1 MGSASRVRIVA
12 VRETTAG
19 STPSTPRMRTVRAVS
34 ESLDFT
40 PDYVDSDEIRSDRML
55 GAPIKVMQSAK
66 GGFNG
71 ELAFP
76 DNDSPESDMWRSTFF
91 NTWTN
96 TNERF
101 NDGVA
106 DSVITDVATAGTVV
120 TCTAGTAFVAKEL
133 VRFTGFTVAGNN
145 GVFACTTGSATVP
158 AFVGSGITDEATVP
172 AAARMKVV
180 GFQGD
185 SGDINATATGL
196 SSTTT
201 DFTTITGLAVGKWM
215 KIGGTGATYR
225 FVTAA
230 LNGWVRITAITATAL
245 TFDNRP
251 TGWTTETG
259 TALTIRFFFGDQIK
273 NGTTGTSLSLEKGFL
288 DQTTPTYII
297 NTGMQV
303 NERSLDI
310 KSKSKITVS
319 TSFIG
324 MGGSQSTAALD
335 ASPDAVTTGLVMAAN
350 ANVGR
355 VSENETGLTDPNW
368 ASSLTLKFS
377 NSLRTLEAIDSTS
390 PVGVN
395 PGEFTA
401 SGEINTYFGSN
412 SLLAKLYDA
421 TSTSINCRIT
431 KTSASVPQAMIFTLP
446 TVYLRAGGN
455 PMATGK
461 STDVMASFTYTAAYN
476 STYSASAMLDRLEY
490 FEA

>member
-1 MGSASRVRIVA
+1 
-12 VRETTAG
+12 
-19 STPSTPRMRTVRAVS
+19 
-34 ESLDFT
+34 
-40 PDYVDSDEIRSDRML
+40 
-55 GAPIKVMQSAK
+55 
-66 GGFNG
+66 
-71 ELAFP
+71 
-76 DNDSPESDMWRSTFF
+76 
-91 NTWTN
+91 
-96 TNERF
+96 
-101 NDGVA
+101 
-106 DSVITDVATAGTVV
+106 
-120 TCTAGTAFVAKEL
+120 
-133 VRFTGFTVAGNN
+133 
-145 GVFACTTGSATVP
+145 
-158 AFVGSGITDEATVP
+158 
-172 AAARMKVV
+172 
-180 GFQGD
+180 
-185 SGDINATATGL
+185 
-196 SSTTT
+196 
-201 DFTTITGLAVGKWM
+201 
-215 KIGGTGATYR
+215 
-225 FVTAA
+225 
-230 LNGWVRITAITATAL
+230 
-245 TFDNRP
+245 
-251 TGWTTETG
+251 
-259 TALTIRFFFGDQIK
+259 
-273 NGTTGTSLSLEKGFL
+273 
-288 DQTTPTYII
+288 
-297 NTGMQV
+297 MQV